1 MLPRPPPAGRLA
13 RPTLPQSPLGR
24 AAPEPDSLPPGPSST
39 QLTVVSPPMPPAL
52 PPSRASPRPPEG
64 PETSTL
70 PLNPLSAPPVPELT
84 PSVPPLLVP
93 TSMPRLPRSLT
104 KEPSEPLPRLTL
116 LPSVPAPEQELPAPR
131 LPLHSPARRTPSD
144 RLLPPLE

>member
-1 MLPRPPPAGRLA
+1 
-13 RPTLPQSPLGR
+13 
-24 AAPEPDSLPPGPSST
+24 
-39 QLTVVSPPMPPAL
+39 MPPAL

-104 KEPSEPLPRLTL
+104 KEPLELPPRLTL
-116 LPSVPAPEQELPAPR
+116 QLSVATLEQEPLVLR
-131 LPLHSPARRTPSD
+131 LPLHSPARQTPLD
-144 RLLPPLE
+144 LLPPLSE